1 MWGVFLCF
9 SWQWR
14 WPVCVDICEV
24 KLMQND
30 RLRKYWHIFMSY
42 SLISKC
48 MCKRALLHSQR
59 YNKCSRVGAIIMQ
72 RPCEYAVGS
81 VGILGAP
88 FSYLRNDFD
97 LHRNGCK
104 KAGCVSTVSTTTH
117 EKDLI
122 VVTSCVCDWRRLSLV
137 LTKRRVHLLLSLL

>member
-1 MWGVFLCF
+1 
-9 SWQWR
+9 
-14 WPVCVDICEV
+14 
-24 KLMQND
+24 
-30 RLRKYWHIFMSY
+30 
-42 SLISKC
+42 

-122 VVTSCVCDWRRLSLV
+122 VVTSCVCELAPSLFGFDKAQGLFV
-137 LTKRRVHLLLSLL
+137 ALIIVVKIARVSKEQ